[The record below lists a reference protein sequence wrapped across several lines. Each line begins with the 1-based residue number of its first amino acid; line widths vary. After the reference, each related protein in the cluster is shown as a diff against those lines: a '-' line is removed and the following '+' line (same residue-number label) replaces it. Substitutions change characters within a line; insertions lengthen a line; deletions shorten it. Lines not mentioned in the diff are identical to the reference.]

1 VAAVAAATRA
11 RLLGVSG
18 RLCMSARMCVCVTL
32 VVAAVAAA
40 TRARLLDVCANSV
53 CVRGFGPRSSSEET
67 FYFLS

>member
-1 VAAVAAATRA
+1 MYPCSFVSALAYDLGLPEDRAVN
-11 RLLGVSG
+11 
-18 RLCMSARMCVCVTL
+18 L